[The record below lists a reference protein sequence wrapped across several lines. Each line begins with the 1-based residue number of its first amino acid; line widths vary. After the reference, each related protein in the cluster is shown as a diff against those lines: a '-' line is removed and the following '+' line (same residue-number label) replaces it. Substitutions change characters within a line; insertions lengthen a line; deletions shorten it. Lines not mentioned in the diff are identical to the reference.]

1 MSTLEVPGARLYHRV
16 TGTGPLIVLVS
27 GANGEADMWQPFV
40 DGIKDH
46 YRVVAYDRRGFSR
59 SELTG
64 PQDWD
69 HRLETDADDV
79 GRLIE
84 HLGDGPVTVVGH
96 SSGAIVALKA
106 LLRHPDKIRTL
117 IPHEPPAISWLPD
130 EDEWRSFFADCH
142 RIYRESGI
150 PPAMRKFVHGT
161 ADPEEVEF
169 MESVMSKNDDGDD
182 AFTEKNAVYWWEH
195 EFLQYPPADL
205 DLDELAEHR
214 DTIVPTGGTTSRG
227 HVANRAVAALAER
240 LGRDLPAFPGGHV
253 GFVTHPKE
261 FTAKFLETFPPDPA

>member
-16 TGTGPLIVLVS
+16 TGTGPTIVLVS

-40 DGIKDH
+40 DGVQDH

-79 GRLIE
+79 ARLIE
-84 HLGDGPVTVVGH
+84 HLGDGPVTVLGH

-117 IPHEPPAISWLPD
+117 VPHEPPAISWLHD
-130 EDEWRSFFADCH
+130 EDEWRAFFADCY
-142 RIYRESGI
+142 RIYREEGI
-150 PPAMRKFVHGT
+150 PAAMRKFVHGT
-161 ADPEEVEF
+161 AGPQEIEF
-169 MESVMSKNDDGDD
+169 MESVMRKKDGGGNDY
-182 AFTEKNAVYWWEH
+182 AEKNAVYWWEH
-195 EFLQYPPADL
+195 EFLQYPTADL
-205 DLDELAEHR
+205 DLGELAGHR
-214 DTIVPTGGTTSRG
+214 ETIAPTGGTISRG
-227 HVANRAVAALAER
+227 QVANRAVAVLADR
-240 LGRDLPAFPGGHV
+240 LGRGLPAFPGGHV

-261 FTAKFLETFPPDPA
+261 FAAMFLDTFPPDRA